1 VTQDGLQRTK
11 TAPGQHADEAERFAK
26 ALASDTILPEDF

>member
-1 VTQDGLQRTK
+1 MAYS
-11 TAPGQHADEAERFAK
+11 APRLPPSQHADEAERFAK

>member
-1 VTQDGLQRTK
+1 MAVKRTK
-11 TAPGQHADEAERFAK
+11 TARANMQDEAERFAK